1 MSYAIMRIQKIKS
14 YQALAEREKHNLRAK
29 TVLSSDNSGNI
40 EVIGSRGIVGH
51 VKALEKKID
60 MINSRKTRK
69 DAIKTMEI
77 LFTSDKKF
85 FKHCDADVYFNECR
99 KWLVSVFGESN
110 LLQSVIHRDEEVE
123 HMHCILTT
131 IKDNKFNYSGYI
143 RGRQELRALQD
154 SFYQQVKHLGLER
167 GRKVEL
173 THASYQSNK
182 EWQQNI
188 SKAKSYAEALSAS
201 SQLDYAIK
209 GIIAQE
215 TEERLKNKLKI
226 LSEETE
232 KLKYDNS
239 ELEKNFNALKNI
251 SNKELKMNDEE
262 KEEYLTKIIR
272 DERRNLEK
280 MIEIEPP
287 TMEELGF
294 EF

>member
-1 MSYAIMRIQKIKS
+1 MRVQKIKS

-40 EVIGSRGIVGH
+40 EVIGRRGLVGH

-60 MINSRKTRK
+60 RMNNRKTRK
-69 DAIKTMEI
+69 DAIKTIEV

-85 FKHCDADVYFNECR
+85 FRSCNDDVYFNECR
-99 KWLVSVFGESN
+99 KWLISVFSESN
-110 LLQSVIHRDEEVE
+110 LLQSVIHRDEEVQ

-131 IKDNKFNYSGYI
+131 IKENKFNYSGYI
-143 RGRQELRALQD
+143 GGRQELRALQD

-173 THASYQSNK
+173 THSSYKTTK
-182 EWQQNI
+182 EWQHNI
-188 SKAKSYAEALSAS
+188 SKARSYAEALSAS

-209 GIIAQE
+209 GVIAQE
-215 TEERLKNKLKI
+215 TEKRLKDRLKI

-251 SNKELKMNDEE
+251 NTRELKMDDEE
-262 KEEYLTKIIR
+262 KENYIIR
-272 DERRNLEK
+272 VISDERRNMEK
-280 MIEIEPP
+280 VIEIEPP
-287 TMEELGF
+287 TMEEMGF